1 MPCRYVDVSRLYTQ
15 QPLHCGAELVHVYD
29 GAPLTRSSA
38 MMARSRRTLLSTLAV
53 PFLVVLIVYRTV
65 CDSPQK
71 RTSA

>member
-38 MMARSRRTLLSTLAV
+38 MMARSIRTLLSTH
-53 PFLVVLIVYRTV
+53 
-65 CDSPQK
+65 
-71 RTSA
+71 